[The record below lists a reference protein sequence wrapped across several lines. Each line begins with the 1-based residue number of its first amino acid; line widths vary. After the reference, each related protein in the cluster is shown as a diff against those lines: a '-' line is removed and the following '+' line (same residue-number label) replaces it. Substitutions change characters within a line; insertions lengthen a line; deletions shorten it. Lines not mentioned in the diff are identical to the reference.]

1 MSDEGDSPSRHYI
14 ECARRLRQLHALIRS
29 GDGDS
34 DQAEALR
41 DEMDDY
47 WIRMSSEERDWSGDL
62 SADLHVLG
70 ENRPLLGDR
79 PTDGV
84 IRQQLLEAVRR
95 DDWPALR
102 SLLASDADSADLFD
116 RFLFRAIY
124 WAASKDYESSL
135 EFLNFLADR
144 MVEEQS
150 SLETMQPGLDRLAR
164 VGKAA
169 DRIAEVRNLSRLAL
183 ERIARISEEIIRL
196 IVDVQSM
203 GSSAVAAGADPTPW
217 NLVKER
223 FFLAEERLQ
232 AFSEIAA

>member
-144 MVEEQS
+144 
-150 SLETMQPGLDRLAR
+150 
-164 VGKAA
+164 
-169 DRIAEVRNLSRLAL
+169 
-183 ERIARISEEIIRL
+183 ISEEIIRL